1 MNDGVYGSRR
11 VLQMVGKHEKHFY
24 KKSWVHF
31 GFYWSNAYIGHGV
44 SVPDDFGNLVWVG
57 LRNQRLEISEH

>member
-1 MNDGVYGSRR
+1 MEFMAPHEFYKWLADK
-11 VLQMVGKHEKHFY
+11 KHEKHFY

-31 GFYWSNAYIGHGV
+31 GFYWSNAYLGSGV